1 MHKKKNLYKN
11 LPQWGDVDSLV
22 AISSDFLPKPEELV
36 FRPKHKKV
44 TLVLNEDSIDFF
56 KEKAEE
62 FKTSYQRMIR
72 TLLHEYTQRMRHHS
86 SK

>member
-1 MHKKKNLYKN
+1 MTKKKNLYKN
-11 LPQWGDVDSLV
+11 LPEWGDIDDLV

-36 FRPKHKKV
+36 FRPKLRKI

-56 KEKAEE
+56 KEKANEL
-62 FKTSYQRMIR
+62 KTSYQRMIR
-72 TLLHEYTQRMRHHS
+72 TLLHEYTRRMRHHS